1 MYQNIRYVMV
11 HGVKYFRQEDMVNFI
26 LELASGEE
34 VDVRNRLT
42 EAVTTLNKRSN
53 EDHF

>member
-11 HGVKYFRQEDMVNFI
+11 HGVKYFRQENMVNFI
-26 LELASGEE
+26 LELSSGEE
-34 VDVRNRLT
+34 TDVRNRLT
-42 EAVTTLNKRSN
+42 EAAVNLNKRSN